1 MFERF
6 TQSARAVVRAAVGE
20 SERRGDGHVGTEHL
34 LLGVALAPS
43 AVVRQA
49 VGHQLLI
56 GDLRAGL
63 TTLDQ
68 AALEAVG
75 VSLEVDMPGDIMS
88 PGRRGKRRLPFTAG
102 AKEVLATALEE
113 AVSLGH
119 RHIGPEHILLGIARR
134 PSTDPASRLL
144 HHVGFSPET
153 LRAYLVA
160 ILRRS
165 A

>member
-63 TTLDQ
+63 TTLDGCI
-68 AALEAVG
+68 A
-75 VSLEVDMPGDIMS
+75 S
-88 PGRRGKRRLPFTAG
+88 GRCLPRGGHAGRYHVTRPPWETPVCCSRRAP
-102 AKEVLATALEE
+102 
-113 AVSLGH
+113 
-119 RHIGPEHILLGIARR
+119 RR
-134 PSTDPASRLL
+134 C
-144 HHVGFSPET
+144 
-153 LRAYLVA
+153 
-160 ILRRS
+160 
-165 A
+165 